1 MARKNISS
9 QSPYENQI
17 GFSRAVRVGRHIFV
31 SGTAPIA
38 EDGSTACPGDAY
50 GQTRRCLEIVRDAIE
65 SGGGV
70 LSDVIRTRIY
80 VTDVSKWDEIAKAH
94 GEFFADIK
102 PAATM
107 VEVKGLV
114 RDDWLV
120 EIEAEAIVEE

>member
-1 MARKNISS
+1 VARKNISS